1 MRKYLAANSV
11 GKVPDVT
18 GMNFLYAKPPDQL
31 AAHRFNQTSNAFAN
45 AKLCRF
51 KLGRLSI
58 LGRHGKLKSLFRKQ
72 LLLKRLGKISPITQ
86 QKTSVAFYKFFDHF
100 DVVGVGRSKL
110 KGLNHSNRVNLQM
123 KSQAIEGLRA
133 KLLAV
138 GGQPPEYSAATGS
151 GESTNR
157 HRNAVDDDNVVS
169 KASRYVLKKSV
180 FDFPE
185 VRCLSQERFTAGELR
200 EEMAV
205 KSFEETEDGLIGI
218 KAEKFADNFH
228 RKCFAIRQLRLW
240 ASGSESPVREK
251 FFHKIISFAEDIYD
265 KIVKVHFYALGGQ
278 WNRFCFCLLIPS
290 TRGHFLYQC

>member
-1 MRKYLAANSV
+1 
-11 GKVPDVT
+11 
-18 GMNFLYAKPPDQL
+18 
-31 AAHRFNQTSNAFAN
+31 
-45 AKLCRF
+45 
-51 KLGRLSI
+51 
-58 LGRHGKLKSLFRKQ
+58 
-72 LLLKRLGKISPITQ
+72 
-86 QKTSVAFYKFFDHF
+86 
-100 DVVGVGRSKL
+100 
-110 KGLNHSNRVNLQM
+110 M
-123 KSQAIEGLRA
+123 KSQPIEGLRA

-157 HRNAVDDDNVVS
+157 HRNAVDDDNIVS
-169 KASRYVLKKSV
+169 KARRYVLKKSV

-185 VRCLSQERFTAGELR
+185 VRCLSQERFTAGELM

-218 KAEKFADNFH
+218 ETEKFADNFH
-228 RKCFAIRQLRLW
+228 RKYFAISQLWLW
-240 ASGSESPVREK
+240 ASGSKSSVREI

-265 KIVKVHFYALGGQ
+265 KIVKVHFYALVGQ